1 MRNRLLFAAG
11 IAAAALA
18 AAAQAQTV
26 GVGITKGTAIDQMGA
41 AIAKTVSSH
50 AGMQMRPQAMGGTQ
64 TYIQVMDEGKLE
76 FGIANLMQAYMA
88 VNGTGISEGHKFA
101 NVRLVAT
108 LMAFRN
114 GLAVANNSDIRTAAD
129 LKGKRL
135 PYGFSAAPLF
145 RYFMDATLANGGLTA
160 ADVTQVPAVGLPQSW
175 NLLKQGKVDGVIT
188 AIGAGPT
195 TEMDKTVQ
203 GGIRFI
209 EMATAGPRAEK
220 TLEILPGLYYTK
232 VNPNPKLAGIRAP
245 TDTFGYDFGLFANKD
260 VPAEAVARV
269 AKAMYEHADEIKATA
284 AMWNSFDKSRMAKA
298 HKGVPYHPGAEA
310 FYKEVG
316 IWKR

>member
-1 MRNRLLFAAG
+1 MRKRLLVAAG
-11 IAAAALA
+11 VATAVLSGAAY
-18 AAAQAQTV
+18 AQTV

-41 AIAKTVSSH
+41 AIAKTVSAH
-50 AGMQMRPQAMGGTQ
+50 ANMQMRPQAMGGTQ

-76 FGIANLMQAYMA
+76 FGIANLMQAHMA

-101 NVRLVAT
+101 NIRLVAT

-114 GLAVANNSDIRTAAD
+114 GLVVANNSNIKTAAD

-145 RYFMDATLANGGLTA
+145 RYFIDATLANGGLTA

-175 NLLKQGKVDGVIT
+175 NLLKQGKIDGAIT

-195 TEMDKTVQ
+195 TEMNATIP

-209 EMATAGPRAEK
+209 EMMTAGPGAEK
-220 TLEILPGLYYTK
+220 TLDILPGLYFTK
-232 VNPNPKLAGIRAP
+232 VNPNPKLAGIRGP
-245 TDTFGYDFGLFANKD
+245 TDTFGYDFGLFANKN
-260 VPAEAVARV
+260 VPDEVVGRV
-269 AKAMYEHADEIKATA
+269 VRALYEHEGEIKSTA
-284 AMWNSFDKSRMAKA
+284 AMWNSFNKSRMGKQ
-298 HKGVPYHPGAEA
+298 HRGVPYHPGAEA
-310 FYKEVG
+310 FYKQVG
-316 IWKR
+316 IWK